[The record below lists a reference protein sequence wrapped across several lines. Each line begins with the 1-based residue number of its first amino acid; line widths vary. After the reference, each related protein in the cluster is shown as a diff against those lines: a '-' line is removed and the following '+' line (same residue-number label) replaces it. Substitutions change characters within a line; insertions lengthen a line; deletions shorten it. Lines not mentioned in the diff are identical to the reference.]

1 MNTHKALFTFI
12 KIIFTILVILLII
25 FGTVRLCR
33 SGYDYGYRFFTET
46 PVDEEPGQDVLV
58 QVDAGMSAKELGE
71 ALEARGL
78 IRDAKLFR
86 MQLQL
91 SAYRKSIEPGV
102 YTLNTSMTPKEMM
115 IAMSPK
121 EEETQTQETEA
132 EEAGTEKE
140 E

>member
-1 MNTHKALFTFI
+1 MNTNKALFTFI